1 MSQKRIVPLYLS
13 KTYSWK
19 VHRGGGG
26 WRRGDILTLPPPPP
40 PRGRGDILTL
50 RPCFSRLIEIVVILN
65 YHSFSISL
73 TNLNE
78 DLLLKTAKEG
88 ITYRYRNQL
97 TVLCCK

>member
-1 MSQKRIVPLYLS
+1 MSQKRIAPLYLS

-19 VHRGGGG
+19 VHRGGGAGG
-26 WRRGDILTLPPPPP
+26 WRRGDILTL
-40 PRGRGDILTL
+40 L
-50 RPCFSRLIEIVVILN
+50 PCFSRLIEIVVILN

>member
-1 MSQKRIVPLYLS
+1 MSQKRIAPLYLS

-19 VHRGGGG
+19 VHREGGG
-26 WRRGDILTLPPPPP
+26 WWRGDILTL
-40 PRGRGDILTL
+40 L
-50 RPCFSRLIEIVVILN
+50 PCFSRLIEIVVILN